1 MLNLP
6 IYLRGNTYYLHT
18 RIGQKQFKRSLDTG
32 KKKVAIMRGI
42 NLLGQLMAKQPNL
55 DINSIDLGDTKSFE
69 MDLERGVFKSDSAE
83 DHQRMMQALAMF
95 KEVKTAQSVQQVVAE
110 KSSKSTITHG
120 LTVPQIVDK
129 LFLLKKDLKEATR
142 ISYDKTAKEF
152 SAFLK
157 QPLVYDILPSDITRY
172 QEHLA
177 GDHKVGKVTKKSNTT
192 RTIDNKISVLRTIF
206 NFAIKQG
213 YSNSANPAE
222 NRQLISNKKRKEAS
236 GYAIFDT
243 NEIRKIYW
251 SKAFADQKAK
261 DPDFYWTLMLGI
273 HTGCRIS
280 EITGLKADQFK
291 MSDGGTPYIE
301 IYDSKTSAGKRLVP
315 IPQKLL
321 DSGLA
326 TFFKDKDQVFK
337 YKLRLGKGSGNAVGK
352 KFKRMLEKLEITREK
367 LVFHSLRKFVNNFLK
382 QKGIAY
388 EVRCQFIGHEVEDI
402 NNRVYAHDFTVEDL
416 ARLLEPLQAD
426 WEQLSGLVLSGQ

>member
-1 MLNLP
+1 M
-6 IYLRGNTYYLHT
+6 
-18 RIGQKQFKRSLDTG
+18 
-32 KKKVAIMRGI
+32 
-42 NLLGQLMAKQPNL
+42 GQLMAKQPFI

-69 MDLERGVFKSDSAE
+69 IDLGRGVLKSDGVE
-83 DHQRMMQALAMF
+83 DHQRMMEALAVM
-95 KEVKTAQSVQQVVAE
+95 KEVRSFQPAPTQATQVDQQ
-110 KSSKSTITHG
+110 SSKQHG
-120 LTVPQIVDK
+120 LTLPQVVDK
-129 LFLLKKDLKEATR
+129 LLLLKKDYSESTKL
-142 ISYDKTAKEF
+142 SYKNGANEF
-152 SAFLK
+152 SNYLK
-157 QPLVYDILPSDITRY
+157 HPLVYDILPSDITRF

-177 GDHKVGKVTKKSNTT
+177 VDHKLGKKPKKANNT
-192 RTIDNKISVLRTIF
+192 RTIDNKISVLRTLF

-222 NRQLISNKKRKEAS
+222 NRQLISNKKRKEAT

-261 DPDFYWTLMLGI
+261 DPNFYWTLMLGI

-291 MSDGGTPYIE
+291 ISDSGTPYIE

-326 TFFKDKDQVFK
+326 TIIKDKDQVFK
-337 YKLRLGKGSGNAVGK
+337 YKLRLGKGAGNAVGK
-352 KFKRMLEKLEITREK
+352 KFKRMLEKLEITRDK

-402 NNRVYAHDFTVEDL
+402 NNRVYAHDFTVDDL
-416 ARLLEPLQAD
+416 ARLLEPLQGD
-426 WEQLSGLVLSGQ
+426 WEQLSGLVLADS

>member
-1 MLNLP
+1 
-6 IYLRGNTYYLHT
+6 
-18 RIGQKQFKRSLDTG
+18 
-32 KKKVAIMRGI
+32 
-42 NLLGQLMAKQPNL
+42 
-55 DINSIDLGDTKSFE
+55 
-69 MDLERGVFKSDSAE
+69 
-83 DHQRMMQALAMF
+83 MMEALAMF
-95 KEVKTAQSVQQVVAE
+95 KEVKSTEPPQQVIVAGTP
-110 KSSKSTITHG
+110 SNSTIKHG
-120 LTVPQIVDK
+120 LTVSEVVDK

-142 ISYDKTAKEF
+142 LSYEKTAKEF
-152 SAFLK
+152 SDFLK
-157 QPLVYDILPSDITRY
+157 NPLVYEILPSDITRY

-177 GDHKVGKVTKKSNTT
+177 SEHKIGKTTKKANST
-192 RTIDNKISVLRTIF
+192 RTIDNKISVLRTVF

-251 SKAFADQKAK
+251 SREIADSKMK
-261 DPDFYWTLMLGI
+261 DPDFYWTLMLGL

-280 EITGLKADQFK
+280 EITGLKAEQFK
-291 MSDGGTPYIE
+291 VSDSLGIPYIE

-326 TFFKDKDQVFK
+326 DFIKGKDQVFK
-337 YKLRLGKGSGNAVGK
+337 YTLRLGKGSGNAVGK
-352 KFKRMLEKLEITREK
+352 KFKRLLEKLEITREK

-382 QKGIAY
+382 QKGVAY

-402 NNRVYAHDFTVEDL
+402 NNRVYAHDFNVEDL
-416 ARLLEPLQAD
+416 AKLLEPLQAD
-426 WEQLSGLVLSGQ
+426 WERLSGLVLNNF

>member
-18 RIGQKQFKRSLDTG
+18 RIGRKQFKRSLDTG
-32 KKKVAIMRGI
+32 KRKVAIMRAI
-42 NLLGQLMAKQPNL
+42 NLLVVLMAKQSPI
-55 DINSIDLGDTKSFE
+55 DINSIDLGDPKSFE
-69 MDLERGVFKSDSAE
+69 MDISRGVFKSDGPE
-83 DHQRMMQALAMF
+83 DHQRMMQALAVF
-95 KEVKTAQSVQQVVAE
+95 KEVRATQSAPKVSEITTTSAE
-110 KSSKSTITHG
+110 KHG
-120 LTVPQIVDK
+120 LTVPQVVDK

-142 ISYDKTAKEF
+142 LSYEKTAVEF
-152 SAFLK
+152 SNFLK
-157 QPLVYDILPSDITRY
+157 KPLIYDILPSDITRY

-177 GDHKVGKVTKKSNTT
+177 SDHKLGKVTKKANTT

-243 NEIRKIYW
+243 NEIRKIFW
-251 SKAFADQKAK
+251 SKKFADDKVK
-261 DPDFYWTLMLGI
+261 DPDFYWTLMLGL

-280 EITGLKADQFK
+280 EITGLKTDQFK
-291 MSDGGTPYIE
+291 TSDSGTPYIE
-301 IYDSKTSAGKRLVP
+301 IYDSKTCAGKRLVP

-326 TFFKDKDQVFK
+326 TFIKDKDQVFK
-337 YKLRLGKGSGNAVGK
+337 YTLRLGKGSGNAVGK
-352 KFKRMLEKLEITREK
+352 KFKRMLEKLDINREK

-382 QKGIAY
+382 QKGVAY

-426 WEQLSGLVLSGQ
+426 WEQLSGLVLS